1 MDKHL
6 AAFPA
11 KLVQEGL
18 AGSALDGKEDVQ
30 DLIAKWTSQSSATA
44 FPNAGCCSCNCSC
57 SSVHHC
63 TRTDS
68 LSSQTLVAPGMY
80 FAVGSRR
87 ALSHEAPLLGSGSR
101 KRCRPPRW
109 THWCRSVLRK
119 VQ

>member
-1 MDKHL
+1 MANRTLLAVWQEHCARATPMELSSASAMDKHL
-6 AAFPA
+6 AFPA

-63 TRTDS
+63 TTRTDS
-68 LSSQTLVAPGMY
+68 LSSQTLVAPWHVFCCG
-80 FAVGSRR
+80 
-87 ALSHEAPLLGSGSR
+87 
-101 KRCRPPRW
+101 
-109 THWCRSVLRK
+109 
-119 VQ
+119 